1 MVTDMWAMPAPDAPP
16 EEFVRALRD
25 RAKSFSA
32 LADAV
37 GCQDESAAAVAREEA
52 CQLRCQAAV
61 IEAMSTLY
69 DELGLRAQRWGEFA
83 ERIRSFGYPQ

>member
-1 MVTDMWAMPAPDAPP
+1 MYSAVVTTGIYCRPGCG
-16 EEFVRALRD
+16 
-25 RAKSFSA
+25 AKP
-32 LADAV
+32 LLKNTRV
-37 GCQDESAAAVAREEA
+37 YESAAAVAREEA